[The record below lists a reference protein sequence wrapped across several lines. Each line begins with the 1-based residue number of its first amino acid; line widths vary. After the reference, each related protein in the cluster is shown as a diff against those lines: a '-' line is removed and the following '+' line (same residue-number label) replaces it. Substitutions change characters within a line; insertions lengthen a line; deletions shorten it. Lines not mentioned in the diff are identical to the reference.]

1 MTESPTSTSFPRPEA
16 LDPGQGAVG
25 ASQRVPGEK
34 ARKWLSSVWVALD
47 LKTRAAG
54 PSYFRQC
61 QSSGPGQMDVKAR
74 EEAEVAGWV
83 AGREGWNQGDR
94 CVDGALEADERGQ

>member
-1 MTESPTSTSFPRPEA
+1 MGKSRWI
-16 LDPGQGAVG
+16 LGAVG

-34 ARKWLSSVWVALD
+34 APRRLSSVWMVLD
-47 LKTRAAG
+47 LKTQAAG
-54 PSYFRQC
+54 PSYFRQWEPLKI
-61 QSSGPGQMDVKAR
+61 SGPGQTDVKAR

-83 AGREGWNQGDR
+83 AGREGWNPGDR